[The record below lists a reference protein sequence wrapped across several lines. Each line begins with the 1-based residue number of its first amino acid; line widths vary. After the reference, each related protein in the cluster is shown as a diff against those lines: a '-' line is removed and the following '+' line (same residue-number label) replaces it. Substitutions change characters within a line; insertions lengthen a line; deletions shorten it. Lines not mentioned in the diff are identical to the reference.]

1 MKLFKDSFKIKS
13 STEYAKPIS
22 FNERSI
28 VNTFMSDEIR
38 EKTLDLWNEIFI
50 PNLINLKTE
59 QYNHQKQI
67 ELKYAGG
74 LSLFLMIV
82 AASFIELFPNYKFVI
97 TIIIIILLFS
107 GIYALFLSTK
117 HNNIYVQEFTK
128 LRNTFIERSTA
139 YGWKHVFSKYKAE
152 SIEYNNKVVHVRNNV
167 IKVFKD
173 SDLYPQ
179 HKTINI
185 DDIYASQN
193 KEATVLAETYAYH
206 TKRGHKRTIYIN
218 DFIGHFIIH
227 KLSKKIGGTILLR
240 THDTKEDQG
249 ESNLEEVDLE
259 WNDFEKIFDLL
270 TDNQLLVREIFR
282 PNVME
287 YVYELYKIYPS
298 SFQILIK
305 GNNLI
310 IAIPTTET
318 FEPAFAVNPKD
329 MLITLQSMV
338 VSFDRVEKI
347 IDTIEYHIRNYKPN

>member
-1 MKLFKDSFKIKS
+1 M
-13 STEYAKPIS
+13 
-22 FNERSI
+22 
-28 VNTFMSDEIR
+28 
-38 EKTLDLWNEIFI
+38 
-50 PNLINLKTE
+50 
-59 QYNHQKQI
+59 
-67 ELKYAGG
+67 
-74 LSLFLMIV
+74 
-82 AASFIELFPNYKFVI
+82 I